1 MNEQT
6 RYEICP
12 STAQEMLANWSTL
25 INLAR
30 GEKAKTEVRLDI
42 DARWHAV
49 LEAAQTMILTDEQLA
64 SLRVRWH
71 NPDMTERA
79 CRNRIIERL
88 IAVREELLL

>member
-12 STAQEMLANWSTL
+12 STAEEMITNWNTL

-30 GEKAKTEVRLDI
+30 SERAKTEVRLEV
-42 DARWHAV
+42 DAAWHAV
-49 LEAAQTMILTDEQLA
+49 LTAAQCMSFTDAQL
-64 SLRVRWH
+64 RRYRERWH
-71 NPDMTERA
+71 DPDMSRRD

-88 IAVREELLL
+88 LAVREELLL

>member
-30 GEKAKTEVRLDI
+30 SERAKTEVRLEI
-42 DARWHAV
+42 DAAWHAV
-49 LEAAQTMILTDEQLA
+49 LTAAQCMNITDAQL
-64 SLRVRWH
+64 RRYRERWH
-71 NPDMTERA
+71 DLGLSRRE

-88 IAVREELLL
+88 LAVREELLL